1 MIENDILEKLKK
13 ANSPNWTSKDTE
25 IALNAATEY
34 FESKS
39 FSLESS
45 FNDIVMSYIIEFEEK
60 HTITFD
66 FFVGKNVGQVAMFG
80 DYYID
85 FDDIRLDIDKNVN
98 ESLFFEWY
106 DGTTSRALEEKPT
119 VNYESYVMGFR
130 YE

>member
-1 MIENDILEKLKK
+1 MNLELEY
-13 ANSPNWTSKDTE
+13 KD
-25 IALNAATEY
+25 L
-34 FESKS
+34 
-39 FSLESS
+39 
-45 FNDIVMSYIIEFEEK
+45 VMSYIREFEDK

-66 FFVGKNVGQVAMFG
+66 FFVGKNVGQIAMFG

-106 DGTTSRALEEKPT
+106 DITVSRALEEKPT